1 MYAIRF
7 NYAKTLSRFPPCICG
22 NCKLTLWLM
31 EVRTTLQNLPIGIQN
46 FEKLREG
53 NFLYVDKTGRKVVIL
68 VDEYDKPMLQ
78 VLVG

>member
-1 MYAIRF
+1 
-7 NYAKTLSRFPPCICG
+7 
-22 NCKLTLWLM
+22 M
-31 EVRTTLQNLPIGIQN
+31 EARTTLQNLPIGIQN